1 MWQVRLREFP
11 SGWSVLG
18 AQSCCVNAP
27 FSIRLAGA
35 VDIPTLEWLIPL
47 SVRELQAATYS
58 PAQMEAA
65 LGPVFGVDTQ
75 LIRDGTYFVVE
86 DGDLIVGCGG
96 WSRRKAAFGG
106 DRERQGEDAA
116 LDPTQDPA
124 RIRAFF
130 VHPDWARRGI
140 GRLILT
146 RCEEAIRAA
155 GFREVVLVA
164 TLAGEPLYAASGFAV
179 IERYEVPL
187 SGGVALPVVRM
198 EKRFSNA

>member
-1 MWQVRLREFP
+1 M
-11 SGWSVLG
+11 
-18 AQSCCVNAP
+18 QSCCVNAS
-27 FSIRLAGA
+27 FSIRLARDE
-35 VDIPTLEWLIPL
+35 DIPALERLIPL

-58 PAQMEAA
+58 RAQMEAA
-65 LGPVFGVDTQ
+65 LGPVFGVDRQ

-96 WSRRKAAFGG
+96 WSRRQAVFGG

-116 LDPTQDPA
+116 LDPAREPA

-146 RCEEAIRAA
+146 RCEEAICAA
-155 GFREVVLVA
+155 GFREAVLVA
-164 TLAGEPLYAASGFAV
+164 TLAGEPLYAANGFAV

-187 SGGVALPVVRM
+187 AGGVMLPVVRM
-198 EKRFSNA
+198 GKRFSDA